1 MLNSEAVSNLIS
13 KYNQPFTP
21 RMLAGM
27 LDGDI
32 KEVEHLL
39 GDLAKA
45 DKVRCISPSNS
56 LYVRANR
63 YTQGM
68 APDPRCKWN
77 YDIQTA
83 IKLLD
88 LIESKSYRSVR
99 ELTKD
104 FGRSR
109 QFVFVYLEALASI
122 SIIGMNPHG
131 YYIKTRLGIEQLGRY
146 IQPGILGVL
155 KRYSGMRNSYALR
168 MSRRYWIE

>member
-1 MLNSEAVSNLIS
+1 MLNSETVSNLIS

-27 LDGDI
+27 LDSDI
-32 KEVEHLL
+32 QEVEHLI

-68 APDPRCKWN
+68 APDPRCKWK

-83 IKLLD
+83 MQLLD
-88 LIESKSYRSVR
+88 IIDNKSYHSVR

-131 YYIKTRLGIEQLGRY
+131 YYIKTRLGIEQLGRN

-155 KRYSGMRNSYALR
+155 KRYSEMRYHYRAHIMR
-168 MSRRYWIE
+168 

>member
-1 MLNSEAVSNLIS
+1 MLNSETVSNLIS

-27 LDGDI
+27 LDSDI
-32 KEVEHLL
+32 QEVEHLL
-39 GDLAKA
+39 GDLAKS

-77 YDIQTA
+77 YNIQTA
-83 IKLLD
+83 MKLLD
-88 LIESKSYRSVR
+88 MIESKSYRSVR

-104 FGRSR
+104 YGRSR

-122 SIIGMNPHG
+122 SVIGMNPHG

-155 KRYSGMRNSYALR
+155 KRYSGMRHPYAMRTKWL
-168 MSRRYWIE
+168 Y

>member
-1 MLNSEAVSNLIS
+1 MLNSETVSNLIS

-21 RMLAGM
+21 KMLAGM
-27 LDGDI
+27 LDNDI
-32 KEVEHLL
+32 QEVEYLL

-68 APDPRCKWN
+68 APDPRCKWK

-83 IKLLD
+83 MKLLD
-88 LIESKSYRSVR
+88 MIESQSYRSVR

-155 KRYSGMRNSYALR
+155 KKYSGVSHLKVLSNRWKYR
-168 MSRRYWIE
+168 IE

>member
-1 MLNSEAVSNLIS
+1 MLNSDTVSNLIS

-27 LDGDI
+27 LDSNI
-32 KEVEHLL
+32 LEVEHLL

-68 APDPRCKWN
+68 APDPRCKWK
-77 YDIQTA
+77 YDILTA
-83 IKLLD
+83 MKLLD
-88 LIESKSYRSVR
+88 MIESKSYRSVR

-155 KRYSGMRNSYALR
+155 KRYSGMNSLYALR
-168 MSRRYWIE
+168 KRCFFL

>member
-1 MLNSEAVSNLIS
+1 
-13 KYNQPFTP
+13 
-21 RMLAGM
+21 MLAGM
-27 LDGDI
+27 LDSDI
-32 KEVEHLL
+32 QEVEHLL

-45 DKVRCISPSNS
+45 DKVRCISPSCS

-68 APDPRCKWN
+68 APDPRCKWK

-83 IKLLD
+83 MKLLD
-88 LIESKSYRSVR
+88 MIEGKSYRSVR
-99 ELTKD
+99 ELAKGY
-104 FGRSR
+104 GRSR
-109 QFVFVYLEALASI
+109 QFIFVYLEALASI

-155 KRYSGMRNSYALR
+155 KKYSGMSSPIGMKIR
-168 MSRRYWIE
+168 SRFRYYRKDAC

>member
-1 MLNSEAVSNLIS
+1 MLNSETVSNLIS

-68 APDPRCKWN
+68 APDPRCKWK
-77 YDIQTA
+77 YDIKTA
-83 IKLLD
+83 MTLLD
-88 LIESKSYRSVR
+88 IIECKSYRSVR

-131 YYIKTRLGIEQLGRY
+131 YYIKTRLGIEQIGRY
-146 IQPGILGVL
+146 IQPGILGLL
-155 KRYSGMRNSYALR
+155 KKYSGMSSPYSLR
-168 MSRRYWIE
+168 VIMR

>member
-1 MLNSEAVSNLIS
+1 MTHLPCWGSIRAKSHEDAAPAGNEYQSRTRSLRNYRAKENAMLNTETVSNLIS

-21 RMLAGM
+21 KMLAGM
-27 LDGDI
+27 LDSDI
-32 KEVEHLL
+32 QEVEHLL

-63 YTQGM
+63 HTQGM

-77 YDIQTA
+77 YNIQIA
-83 IKLLD
+83 MKLLD

-131 YYIKTRLGIEQLGRY
+131 Y
-146 IQPGILGVL
+146 
-155 KRYSGMRNSYALR
+155 
-168 MSRRYWIE
+168 

>member
-1 MLNSEAVSNLIS
+1 MLNSETISNLIS
-13 KYNQPFTP
+13 SYNQPFTP
-21 RMLAGM
+21 KMLAGM
-27 LDGDI
+27 LEGDI
-32 KEVEHLL
+32 KEVEYLL

-68 APDPRCKWN
+68 APDPRCKWK
-77 YDIQTA
+77 YDIKTA
-83 IKLLD
+83 MQLLD
-88 LIESKSYRSVR
+88 MIESKSYRSIR
-99 ELTKD
+99 ELAKD

-122 SIIGMNPHG
+122 SVIGMNPQG

-146 IQPGILGVL
+146 IQPGILGTL
-155 KRYSGMRNSYALR
+155 RQYSGMGNLHVVKLR
-168 MSRRYWIE
+168 SKYRIM

>member
-1 MLNSEAVSNLIS
+1 MLNSETVSNLIS

-32 KEVEHLL
+32 QEVEHLL

-68 APDPRCKWN
+68 APDPRCKWK
-77 YDIQTA
+77 YDIKTA
-83 IKLLD
+83 MQLLD
-88 LIESKSYRSVR
+88 MIECKSYRSVR

-146 IQPGILGVL
+146 IQPGVLGVL
-155 KRYSGMRNSYALR
+155 KMYSGMRHSYAMR
-168 MSRRYWIE
+168 MKC

>member
-1 MLNSEAVSNLIS
+1 MLNTETVSNLIS
-13 KYNQPFTP
+13 KYNQPFTSK
-21 RMLAGM
+21 MLAGM
-27 LDGDI
+27 LDSDI
-32 KEVEHLL
+32 QEVEHLL
-39 GDLAKA
+39 GDLAKE

-68 APDPRCKWN
+68 APDPRCKWK
-77 YDIQTA
+77 YDIKTA
-83 IKLLD
+83 MQLLD
-88 LIESKSYRSVR
+88 LIESKSYRSIR
-99 ELTKD
+99 KLAKD

-146 IQPGILGVL
+146 IQPGILGML
-155 KRYSGMRNSYALR
+155 KKYSGMSSPIG
-168 MSRRYWIE
+168 MKIRRRFRY

>member
-1 MLNSEAVSNLIS
+1 MLNTETVSNLIS

-21 RMLAGM
+21 NMLAGM
-27 LDGDI
+27 LDSDI
-32 KEVEHLL
+32 QEVEHLL

-68 APDPRCKWN
+68 ALDPRCKWR
-77 YDIQTA
+77 YEIQTA
-83 IKLLD
+83 LKLLD
-88 LIESKSYRSVR
+88 MIEGKSYRSVR

-131 YYIKTRLGIEQLGRY
+131 YYIKTRLGIDQLGRY
-146 IQPGILGVL
+146 IHPGILGVL
-155 KRYSGMRNSYALR
+155 KKYSGMMMYSKRSFR
-168 MSRRYWIE
+168 C